1 MTTEEFSNEFD
12 VLYNNI
18 SNNMAPGVNEYEKS
32 VFLTKAQSEIIKAYF
47 NTSSNKI
54 RVGFDASE
62 RRQYDF
68 SILLRTASLFNINTV
83 KERVTTLEKIDKR
96 SQVFLFP
103 EDYFLSVNE
112 VISDANQFYSVLPI
126 TYTEYQ
132 RMMTKPY
139 PYPPKRMA
147 WRIISDKKNCNFIH
161 HFFNDT
167 KNIDL
172 KFLTTWADQKRGLN
186 ITVSLTKDTTSSYQE
201 GIVNN
206 VITFNCNNYDI
217 NFQGWCKVAISGSWQ
232 DDGSAYNC
240 AFNITSALTDDI
252 DYEAYFTIIKEAF
265 AYYKEKAGNFT
276 KDDTIAKVARKV
288 DAFLNYEA
296 PAKIDVVNNTVL
308 KGSVISLP
316 IAEVIGSFRGDIN
329 YQLRYVRR
337 PKPIILE
344 DIENDG
350 VSIEGVGTRTECEL
364 PLELHQEILQ
374 RAVELAKAAA
384 DGTLASTVAIGNTS
398 STEIGIN
405 PPSSNRNDSR

>member
-68 SILLRTASLFNINTV
+68 SILLRTANLFNINTV
-83 KERVTTLEKIDKR
+83 NERVTTLEKIDKR

-167 KNIDL
+167 TNIDL
-172 KFLTTWADQKRGLN
+172 KFLTTWADQKRNLT
-186 ITVSLTKDTTSSYQE
+186 ITVSLTKDTTSSYSE

-206 VITFNCNNYDI
+206 VITFHYSNENI
-217 NFQGWCKVAISGSWQ
+217 NFDGWVKVTINGSWQ
-232 DDGSAYNC
+232 GDGSAYNC
-240 AFNITSALTDDI
+240 DFNITSPLADDI
-252 DYEAYFTIIKEAF
+252 DYESYFAIIKGAF
-265 AYYKEKAGNFT
+265 EYYKEKLGNFT
-276 KDDTIAKVARKV
+276 KDDKICKVAKKT

-296 PAKIDVVNNTVL
+296 PSKIDIVDGTKF
-308 KGSVISLP
+308 KGEVISLP
-316 IAEVIGSFRGDIN
+316 IAEIIGSFRGDIS
-329 YQLRYVRR
+329 YQIRYVRR
-337 PKPIILE
+337 PKPIVLE
-344 DIENDG
+344 NIEDDG
-350 VSIEGVGTRTECEL
+350 VTIDGVGVKTECEL
-364 PLELHQEILQ
+364 PSELHQEILQ
-374 RAVELAKAAA
+374 RAIELAKAAA

-398 STEIGIN
+398 STDIGIN
-405 PPSSNRNDSR
+405 PPSNSRNDSR